1 MQQSVVAAFREESV
15 GRLPLAF
22 MEWYGTIPYH
32 TITTPA
38 DGTHVFTLFTYE
50 IIYP

>member
-15 GRLPLAF
+15 GRLCPLSNG
-22 MEWYGTIPYH
+22 MVPYH